1 LAHVQHDLASLASSD
16 ALYRRSGSKLY
27 QRPSSVIHHSL
38 THWLMV
44 PACVWTTQTWRRAR
58 ARADVADM
66 RDGRAWNLDE
76 STVGGGGDGGARS
89 YRSASMR
96 QGEIGVEAQLLEL
109 IDVMQDLL
117 DRIGRVRLA
126 EERRARE

>member
-1 LAHVQHDLASLASSD
+1 
-16 ALYRRSGSKLY
+16 
-27 QRPSSVIHHSL
+27 
-38 THWLMV
+38 
-44 PACVWTTQTWRRAR
+44 
-58 ARADVADM
+58 
-66 RDGRAWNLDE
+66 
-76 STVGGGGDGGARS
+76 
-89 YRSASMR
+89 MR